1 MPPAGQPSDRQAL
14 EMRKE
19 DITMD
24 EKKYSYPYGGNP
36 YPPRN
41 AGPYPPQYPPQRQAF
56 PPLQQPQLPQQG
68 LTPTQNADRLL
79 DGTQILTGE
88 GFKPL
93 SRQER
98 EEAARIA
105 AEAHF
110 SFDGYQVVRREFF
123 SHKFDPTLTIRN
135 NGIVFNNACISKL
148 YEVVYVQVLINP
160 DTGKLVVRPC
170 DEGARDAVR
179 WCIARDDKR
188 KSRQISCS
196 MFTAKLYDLMGWE
209 TLYRYKMQGTRIS
222 YQGEQLYVFDLTST
236 EVFIPTTQDTGEP
249 EGKPRKKTAVRFLE
263 NWRDSFGLPVA
274 EHTASTQI
282 DLNEGYG
289 MMDDMKGE
297 SAEQMP
303 MEMIDQETGEVC
315 KV

>member
-56 PPLQQPQLPQQG
+56 PPLQQPQQG

-148 YEVVYVQVLINP
+148 DEVVYVQVLINP

-236 EVFIPTTQDTGEP
+236 EVFIPATQDTGEP

-289 MMDDMKGE
+289 MMDDMKSE

>member
-148 YEVVYVQVLINP
+148 DEVVYVQVLINP

>member
-1 MPPAGQPSDRQAL
+1 
-14 EMRKE
+14 MRKE
-19 DITMD
+19 VCTMD
-24 EKKYSYPYGGNP
+24 EKKFSYPYGGNL
-36 YPPRN
+36 YPPRS
-41 AGPYPPQYPPQRQAF
+41 AGPYPPQYPPQRQPYPAM
-56 PPLQQPQLPQQG
+56 QPPQQG
-68 LTPTQNADRLL
+68 LTPTQNADKVL

-123 SHKFDPTLTIRN
+123 SHKFDPTLTIRS
-135 NGIVFNNACISKL
+135 NGIVFNNACISRL
-148 YEVVYVQVLINP
+148 DEVVYVQVLINP

-179 WCIARDDKR
+179 WCVARDDKR

-236 EVFIPTTQDTGEP
+236 EVFIPATQDAGDSENKT
-249 EGKPRKKTAVRFLE
+249 KRKAAVRFLE

-289 MMDDMKGE
+289 VMEDMQGE
-297 SAEQMP
+297 SAEQLP

>member
-1 MPPAGQPSDRQAL
+1 M
-14 EMRKE
+14 
-19 DITMD
+19 MD
-24 EKKYSYPYGGNP
+24 DNKYGYPYGGSP

-41 AGPYPPQYPPQRQAF
+41 AGGYPTQYPQQPRQAYPPMPQGQMPGQAMDKM
-56 PPLQQPQLPQQG
+56 LE
-68 LTPTQNADRLL
+68 
-79 DGTQILTGE
+79 GTQILTGE

-93 SRQER
+93 SKQER

-105 AEAHF
+105 AEAGF

-123 SHKFDPTLTIRN
+123 SHKFDPTLTIRS
-135 NGIVFNNACISKL
+135 NGIIFNNACISKL
-148 YEVVYVQVLINP
+148 DEVVYVQVLINP

-236 EVFIPTTQDTGEP
+236 EVFIPATQDSESD
-249 EGKPRKKTAVRFLE
+249 GKPKKKAAVRFLE
-263 NWRDSFGLPVA
+263 NWRDSFGLPVPD
-274 EHTASTQI
+274 HTASVQVNL
-282 DLNEGYG
+282 DEGYG
-289 MMDDMKGE
+289 TMDVMQGE

-303 MEMIDQETGEVC
+303 MEMIDQETGEVT

>member
-56 PPLQQPQLPQQG
+56 PPLQQPQPG
-68 LTPTQNADRLL
+68 LTPTQNTDRLL

-123 SHKFDPTLTIRN
+123 SHKFDPTLTIRS

-148 YEVVYVQVLINP
+148 DEVVYVQVLINP

-236 EVFIPTTQDTGEP
+236 EVFIPATQDTGEP

>member
-1 MPPAGQPSDRQAL
+1 M
-14 EMRKE
+14 
-19 DITMD
+19 MD
-24 EKKYSYPYGGNP
+24 DNKYGYPYGGSP
-36 YPPRN
+36 YPPHN
-41 AGPYPPQYPPQRQAF
+41 AGGYLPQYPQQPRQPYPPAPQGQMPGRGMDKM
-56 PPLQQPQLPQQG
+56 LE
-68 LTPTQNADRLL
+68 
-79 DGTQILTGE
+79 GTQILTGE

-93 SRQER
+93 SKQER

-105 AEAHF
+105 AEAGF

-123 SHKFDPTLTIRN
+123 SHKFDPTLTIRS
-135 NGIVFNNACISKL
+135 NGIIFNNACISRL
-148 YEVVYVQVLINP
+148 DEVVYVQVLINP

-179 WCIARDDKR
+179 WCVAREDKR

-236 EVFIPTTQDTGEP
+236 EVFIPATQDSDSS
-249 EGKPRKKTAVRFLE
+249 GKPKKKAAVRFLE

-274 EHTASTQI
+274 EHLASMQVNL
-282 DLNEGYG
+282 DEGYG
-289 MMDDMKGE
+289 TMDTMQGE

-303 MEMIDQETGEVC
+303 MEMIDQETGEVT

>member
-56 PPLQQPQLPQQG
+56 PPLQQPQQG

-148 YEVVYVQVLINP
+148 DEVVYVQVLINP

-289 MMDDMKGE
+289 MMDDMKSE

>member
-148 YEVVYVQVLINP
+148 DEVVYVQVLINP

-236 EVFIPTTQDTGEP
+236 EVFMLCATILS
-249 EGKPRKKTAVRFLE
+249 AVMVR
-263 NWRDSFGLPVA
+263 SV
-274 EHTASTQI
+274 ST
-282 DLNEGYG
+282 
-289 MMDDMKGE
+289 
-297 SAEQMP
+297 
-303 MEMIDQETGEVC
+303 
-315 KV
+315 

>member
-148 YEVVYVQVLINP
+148 DEVVYVQVLINP

-236 EVFIPTTQDTGEP
+236 EVFIPATQDTGEP

-289 MMDDMKGE
+289 MM
-297 SAEQMP
+297 
-303 MEMIDQETGEVC
+303 T
-315 KV
+315 

>member
-56 PPLQQPQLPQQG
+56 PPLQQPQQG

-148 YEVVYVQVLINP
+148 DEVVYVQVLINP

-236 EVFIPTTQDTGEP
+236 EVFIPATQDTGEP
-249 EGKPRKKTAVRFLE
+249 EGKPRKKAAVRFLE

>member
-1 MPPAGQPSDRQAL
+1 MDKML
-14 EMRKE
+14 E
-19 DITMD
+19 
-24 EKKYSYPYGGNP
+24 
-36 YPPRN
+36 
-41 AGPYPPQYPPQRQAF
+41 
-56 PPLQQPQLPQQG
+56 
-68 LTPTQNADRLL
+68 
-79 DGTQILTGE
+79 GTQILTGE

-93 SRQER
+93 SKQER

-105 AEAHF
+105 AEAGF

-123 SHKFDPTLTIRN
+123 SHKFDPTLTIRS
-135 NGIVFNNACISKL
+135 NGIIFNNACISRL
-148 YEVVYVQVLINP
+148 DEVVYVQVLINP

-179 WCIARDDKR
+179 WCVAREDKR

-236 EVFIPTTQDTGEP
+236 EVFIPATQDSDSS
-249 EGKPRKKTAVRFLE
+249 GKPKKKAAVRFLE

-274 EHTASTQI
+274 EHLASMQVNL
-282 DLNEGYG
+282 DEGYG
-289 MMDDMKGE
+289 TMDTMQGE

-303 MEMIDQETGEVC
+303 MEMIDQETGEVT

>member
-148 YEVVYVQVLINP
+148 DEVVYVQVLINP

-289 MMDDMKGE
+289 MMDDMKSE

-303 MEMIDQETGEVC
+303 MEMVDQETGEVC

>member
-1 MPPAGQPSDRQAL
+1 M
-14 EMRKE
+14 
-19 DITMD
+19 MD
-24 EKKYSYPYGGNP
+24 ENKYGFPYGGSP
-36 YPPRN
+36 YPRSN
-41 AGPYPPQYPPQRQAF
+41 GGYPPQYPPQQRAPY
-56 PPLQQPQLPQQG
+56 PPVQQPPQGQIPGQG
-68 LTPTQNADRLL
+68 MDKMLE
-79 DGTQILTGE
+79 GTQILTGE

-93 SRQER
+93 SRKER

-105 AEAHF
+105 AEANF

-123 SHKFDPTLTIRN
+123 SHKFDPTLTIRS
-135 NGIVFNNACISKL
+135 NGIIFNNACISRL
-148 YEVVYVQVLINP
+148 DEVVYVQVLINP

-236 EVFIPTTQDTGEP
+236 EVFIPATQDSDS
-249 EGKPRKKTAVRFLE
+249 EGKPKKKAAVRFLE

-274 EHTASTQI
+274 EHVASVQANL
-282 DLNEGYG
+282 DEGYAA
-289 MMDDMKGE
+289 MDTMQGE
-297 SAEQMP
+297 SVEQMP
-303 MEMIDQETGEVC
+303 MEMIDQETGEVT

>member
-1 MPPAGQPSDRQAL
+1 MNNQNYPNGNGQQ
-14 EMRKE
+14 
-19 DITMD
+19 
-24 EKKYSYPYGGNP
+24 PY
-36 YPPRN
+36 
-41 AGPYPPQYPPQRQAF
+41 YPPQYP
-56 PPLQQPQLPQQG
+56 QQPRQPYPPAPQGPMPGQG
-68 LTPTQNADRLL
+68 MDKMLE
-79 DGTQILTGE
+79 GTQILTGE

-93 SRQER
+93 SKQER

-105 AEAHF
+105 AEAGF

-123 SHKFDPTLTIRN
+123 SHKFDPTLTIRS
-135 NGIVFNNACISKL
+135 NGIIFNNACISKL
-148 YEVVYVQVLINP
+148 DEVVYVQVLINP

-179 WCIARDDKR
+179 WCVAREDKR

-236 EVFIPTTQDTGEP
+236 EVFIPATQDSDSS
-249 EGKPRKKTAVRFLE
+249 GKPKKKAAVRFLE

-274 EHTASTQI
+274 EHITSMQVNL
-282 DLNEGYG
+282 DEGYG
-289 MMDDMKGE
+289 TMDTMQGE

-303 MEMIDQETGEVC
+303 MEMIDQETGEVT

>member
-148 YEVVYVQVLINP
+148 DEVVYVQVLINP

-236 EVFIPTTQDTGEP
+236 EVFIPATQDTGEP
-249 EGKPRKKTAVRFLE
+249 EGKPRKKAAVRFLE

-303 MEMIDQETGEVC
+303 MEMVDQETGEVC